1 FKPPF
6 CSRKGGLFLFLI
18 LFHLL
23 FLHSTAIIKPK
34 VQCSIGALPG
44 AEEHT
49 MDYEFLRDV
58 TGVVKV
64 RMSMGH
70 EVIGHWFNEE
80 VKENLALLDEVED
93 AARTLKGSERSW
105 QRAGHEYTLWMD
117 GEEVMV
123 RANQLEFAGDEMEE
137 GMNYYDEESLSL

>member
-1 FKPPF
+1 
-6 CSRKGGLFLFLI
+6 
-18 LFHLL
+18 
-23 FLHSTAIIKPK
+23 
-34 VQCSIGALPG
+34 
-44 AEEHT
+44 
-49 MDYEFLRDV
+49 MDYEFLRDI

-70 EVIGHWFNEE
+70 EVVGHWFNEE
-80 VKENLALLDEVED
+80 V
-93 AARTLKGSERSW
+93 KGSERSW

-137 GMNYYDEESLSL
+137 GMNYYDEESLSLCGVEDFLQVVAAYRNFVQQK